1 MADLATSAVTLNRDW
16 FAGLQRNVRQKDVTL
31 VLDAM
36 GTATNKIPA
45 SALGLTKILGSTALV
60 KSDGLVIVLGVADY
74 TGDNLLLKSET
85 AATAL
90 DYTGT
95 FRGVITGI

>member
-1 MADLATSAVTLNRDW
+1 MADLTSSAVTLNRDW

-31 VLDAM
+31 VLTAQ
-36 GTATNKIPA
+36 GTSTNKIPA
-45 SALGLTKILGSTALV
+45 TALGLTKILGPTVLV
-60 KSDGLVIVLGVADY
+60 KSDDLVIVLGTPDY
-74 TGDNLLLKSET
+74 AGDNLLLKNEA

-95 FRGVITGI
+95 FRGVVTGI